1 MTASIDPELL
11 GLTLSGLKAVANAK
25 TSERAD
31 ARLFRLCTRAV
42 RSEQR
47 IEAMFAAVQLMRDL
61 DQIDRAEGAFV
72 LWALFDRLLWREVS
86 KGKPR
91 PGLRRALREG
101 GDLELIFAAM
111 RDRETVRASAFLREH
126 GEEELAEMVVNQPD
140 EYQALWIDGEGT
152 LVDAKPPEERPAEP
166 ATAPAGPQV
175 FSESILAVLAT
186 ETFKEWLPAWEAL
199 CDASDAGAP
208 PEAVAATHGVR
219 GVRALW

>member
-61 DQIDRAEGAFV
+61 DKIDRAEGAFV

-91 PGLRRALREG
+91 PGPSPALP
-101 GDLELIFAAM
+101 DASALELLF
-111 RDRETVRASAFLREH
+111 
-126 GEEELAEMVVNQPD
+126 
-140 EYQALWIDGEGT
+140 
-152 LVDAKPPEERPAEP
+152 PPI
-166 ATAPAGPQV
+166 T
-175 FSESILAVLAT
+175 
-186 ETFKEWLPAWEAL
+186 
-199 CDASDAGAP
+199 
-208 PEAVAATHGVR
+208 
-219 GVRALW
+219 